1 MTSISRRDMLKRVGS
16 AGAVAG
22 LSAAGLN
29 ASAAGEPIS
38 IRIAGEPVEMSIT
51 PASALTARITITAT
65 AGVGSDGS
73 LVERA
78 WPVPVARILELP
90 RSRTIQCGELRV
102 RVSSPALRSLRALQ
116 IDVTAAGGRVVQ
128 RLRIDQETGALSFL
142 LSGAPL
148 LGLGE
153 GGPQFDR
160 RGSTVG
166 NRAGQAGYQLRTHG
180 ARVPVQWIIDAGGG
194 ALFVHQPYGAFDLTG
209 ADGRFAAT
217 DPRPGSP
224 PAAPLP
230 LDLFVVGAREPA
242 AIMREYARLTGYPE
256 LPPLWSFGYQ
266 QSHRTLAGRDEI
278 LQEARTFR
286 DKKLPCDTMI
296 YLGTGFCPSGWN
308 TDNGE
313 FTFSAKVFPD
323 PKAVIQQLHDEHFK
337 VVLHVVLEGKTLT
350 GTVADPCTA
359 PPLPTGRTPDG
370 KWPDDRQVSC
380 YWPAHRPLFDA
391 GVDGWWP
398 DQGDGLDAPSRRARN
413 RMYADGSRLWRP
425 NQRVFAL
432 HRNGHAGMQ
441 REGAFLWSG
450 DVFSTWE
457 TLKTHVPVAINTA
470 LSGIPFWG
478 TDIGGFVPTKELTG
492 ELYVRWFQFAAFC
505 PLFRSHGRTWKLR
518 LPWGWNTG
526 SLEPDEIVSTTVGA
540 ANPDPAEL
548 HNAAVEPICRTFLE
562 LRYRLLPYLYGAA
575 REAHDTGMPIV
586 RALWLHYPDDRV
598 AVARGDQYLWGR
610 DMLVAPVVEKG
621 ASSRD
626 LYLPAGRWYD
636 FWDESA
642 HEGGRHT
649 SRAVDLATLP
659 LYVRA
664 GAVLPLGPVKQYS
677 SEPVDEP
684 LTVQIYPGA
693 DGTFLL
699 YEDDG
704 QTFDYQQGAWMGI
717 EMRWTDARRLLSMRL
732 ASGSR
737 LRPPLSRRFRVR
749 LAGGSAVRDV
759 VFSGSAIEVQV

>member
-1 MTSISRRDMLKRVGS
+1 M
-16 AGAVAG
+16 
-22 LSAAGLN
+22 
-29 ASAAGEPIS
+29 
-38 IRIAGEPVEMSIT
+38 
-51 PASALTARITITAT
+51 
-65 AGVGSDGS
+65 
-73 LVERA
+73 
-78 WPVPVARILELP
+78 
-90 RSRTIQCGELRV
+90 
-102 RVSSPALRSLRALQ
+102 
-116 IDVTAAGGRVVQ
+116 
-128 RLRIDQETGALSFL
+128 
-142 LSGAPL
+142 
-148 LGLGE
+148 
-153 GGPQFDR
+153 
-160 RGSTVG
+160 
-166 NRAGQAGYQLRTHG
+166 
-180 ARVPVQWIIDAGGG
+180 
-194 ALFVHQPYGAFDLTG
+194 FVHQPYGAFDLTG
-209 ADGRFAAT
+209 IDGRFT
-217 DPRPGSP
+217 VSEPSSS
-224 PAAPLP
+224 PAAALP
-230 LDLFVVGAREPA
+230 LDLFVVGAHEPA
-242 AIMREYARLTGYPE
+242 AMLREYAQLTGHPE
-256 LPPLWSFGYQ
+256 LPPFWSFGYQ
-266 QSHRTLAGRDEI
+266 QSHRTLASRDEV
-278 LQEARTFR
+278 LQEAKTFR
-286 DKKLPCDTMI
+286 EKKLPCDTMI

-313 FTFSAKVFPD
+313 FTFNAKVFPD

-540 ANPDPAEL
+540 ANPDPGEL